1 MKLRNQSCQLILGHY
16 TANTRTLHT
25 DTSFR
30 KFPSLGRKIPNLGKK
45 IRCVRKKIP
54 SAWNKQRWGWMKKE
68 VNPLILHVRS
78 YFIKSIKELA
88 LQGIIDGI
96 AL

>member
-30 KFPSLGRKIPNLGKK
+30 KFPSLGRKFPSLGKK
-45 IRCVRKKIP
+45 IRCVRKKN
-54 SAWNKQRWGWMKKE
+54 SKRLEQTEMGMDEK
-68 VNPLILHVRS
+68 RS
-78 YFIKSIKELA
+78 
-88 LQGIIDGI
+88 
-96 AL
+96 

>member
-1 MKLRNQSCQLILGHY
+1 MIEKVSTYSVHY
-16 TANTRTLHT
+16 
-25 DTSFR
+25 
-30 KFPSLGRKIPNLGKK
+30 
-45 IRCVRKKIP
+45 
-54 SAWNKQRWGWMKKE
+54 NKQRWGWMKKE

-78 YFIKSIKELA
+78 YFIKRIKELA